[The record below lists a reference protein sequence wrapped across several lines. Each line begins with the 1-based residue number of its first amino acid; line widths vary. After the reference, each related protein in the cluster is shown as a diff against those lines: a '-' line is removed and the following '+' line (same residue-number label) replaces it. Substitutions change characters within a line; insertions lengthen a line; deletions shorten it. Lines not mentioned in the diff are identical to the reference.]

1 MEKEIEKLD
10 IGPIHKANMILVL
23 FDEKPAAEIDV
34 FTWGDSPDRVEKV
47 IRDSGLSYK
56 KIVSKSSKV
65 LATFCIAKQK
75 TLVDDLVTAIN
86 AGNDADYGR
95 LMGYPETAIEA
106 YVNKT
111 STTDYDTD
119 KLFNFA
125 FSRHNYLEEMK
136 TVTRWKE
143 CIKKHTP
150 KLYEESYGVEV

>member
-10 IGPIHKANMILVL
+10 IGPIHKANMVLVL

-34 FTWGDSPDRVEKV
+34 FSWGDSPDKVEKV
-47 IRDSGLSYK
+47 IKDSGLFYK

-65 LATFCIAKQK
+65 LATFCISKQK
-75 TLVDDLVTAIN
+75 SLVDALAI
-86 AGNDADYGR
+86 AIDTGNDADYGR

-111 STTDYDTD
+111 STTKYDTD
-119 KLFNFA
+119 RLFNFA
-125 FSRHNYLEEMK
+125 FSQQNHIEEMK

-143 CIKKHTP
+143 AIKRHAP
-150 KLYEESYGVEV
+150 ELYKESYVVGM